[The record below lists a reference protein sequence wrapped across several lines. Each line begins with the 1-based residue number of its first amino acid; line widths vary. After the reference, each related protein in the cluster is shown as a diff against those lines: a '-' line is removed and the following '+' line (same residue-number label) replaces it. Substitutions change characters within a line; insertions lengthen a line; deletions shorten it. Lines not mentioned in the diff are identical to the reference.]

1 MGGEEKL
8 EEDVGGEVRGLAS
21 GYGGSAQ
28 GEVWLESSAPVM
40 GDRGDE
46 W

>member
-21 GYGGSAQ
+21 GWGRSAQ
-28 GEVWLESSAPVM
+28 GEVWLESLAPVM
-40 GDRGDE
+40 GGRGNE